1 MSDSITFNEDCLAGM
16 KRYPDGFFSLAVVD
30 PPYGGGFADSGGC
43 KGWFAKYHQNAD
55 SSQSLNVER
64 EREREADGRPAY
76 NRFGSPGS
84 IFERYKREEQDG
96 KKIIAW
102 DAAPGEEYF
111 KELFRVSRN
120 QIIWGGNYFDLP
132 PTRCF
137 LVWRKLT
144 ISENFS
150 MAMAEYAW
158 TSFNSNAKV
167 FECAP
172 QGKAGDTRFHPCLP
186 DGTEVFFN
194 GVWKPI
200 EQVEIGDR
208 NIFGVV
214 SDISTHDAEILYQI
228 SAGSEKVTATWNHP
242 FLIVRGG
249 SIFWAN
255 AEHIR
260 EGDEILRTRSA
271 LTHSQKKGMLDT
283 EKMGSDFGWSIAL
296 FGRNIL
302 AQFQTVCKSITKIST
317 RRTIALK
324 ISSLSH
330 HLNTNGFTK
339 VADISTAF
347 GISRVKYAENSKR
360 PRQKI
365 GTIGADG
372 LTEKSARNALS
383 KKSLRTVVCECQRV
397 GSVRAIR
404 EKTKVYN
411 LTLDGIPAF
420 ETKCGIT
427 HNTQK
432 PVELYAWVYKLFAKP
447 GDKILDTH
455 MGSQSSRIAAWDAG
469 LDYVGFEIDK
479 TYFDLGEARFQKHTA
494 QTNLFLM
501 EQDTLF

>member
-16 KRYPDGFFSLAVVD
+16 KRYPDGYFSLAVVD
-30 PPYGGGFADSGGC
+30 PPFGGGFADSGGC

-55 SSQSLNVER
+55 SSQSLHVER
-64 EREREADGRPAY
+64 ERERDGRPAY

-84 IFERYKREEQDG
+84 LFERYKREEQDG

-102 DAAPGEEYF
+102 DVAPGEEYF
-111 KELFRVSRN
+111 QELFRVSRN

-372 LTEKSARNALS
+372 LRKNLQEMLCQKSR
-383 KKSLRTVVCECQRV
+383 
-397 GSVRAIR
+397 
-404 EKTKVYN
+404 
-411 LTLDGIPAF
+411 
-420 ETKCGIT
+420 
-427 HNTQK
+427 
-432 PVELYAWVYKLFAKP
+432 
-447 GDKILDTH
+447 
-455 MGSQSSRIAAWDAG
+455 
-469 LDYVGFEIDK
+469 
-479 TYFDLGEARFQKHTA
+479 
-494 QTNLFLM
+494 
-501 EQDTLF
+501 